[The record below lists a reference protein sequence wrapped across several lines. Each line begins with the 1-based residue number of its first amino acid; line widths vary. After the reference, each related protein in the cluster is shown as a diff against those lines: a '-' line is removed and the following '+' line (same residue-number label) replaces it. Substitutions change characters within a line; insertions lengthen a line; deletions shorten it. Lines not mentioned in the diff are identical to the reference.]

1 MKKIILILPI
11 LLLSFVTNAQ
21 EQSNNQS
28 EKLQYEDAKSHIDG
42 PTMEIVHFNNSSDY
56 YRINKETGEVW
67 LLKGERMYLLD
78 VENSTNNTTYK
89 GKTNYQLVAGQDVYL
104 MNVNT
109 GDIWYLKKTKPLA
122 YGSPR
127 FVLTYQK

>member
-1 MKKIILILPI
+1 MKKIILILQFM
-11 LLLSFVTNAQ
+11 LLSFATNAQ
-21 EQSNNQS
+21 EQSNNQ
-28 EKLQYEDAKSHIDG
+28 KDNYQYEDAKSHIDG

-78 VENSTNNTTYK
+78 VEYSTNNTTYK
-89 GKTNYQLVAGQDVYL
+89 GKTNYQLVAGQEVYL